1 MAEIVLTTLNARYW
15 HSSFGL
21 RYLKAN
27 MGELAD
33 ATALIEFTI
42 NDRLIDI
49 VAAIRSHQ
57 PKIIGLGIYIWNI
70 DQTTQLVRDLR
81 AACPRAVIVIGGPE
95 VSYEYEQLPIV
106 EDADYLITG
115 EADLEFAQLCRR
127 LLHQDKTEAT
137 QLPVLNESKVIPGT
151 ISTLDQVRMPYEL
164 YSDEDIAHRVIYV
177 EISRGCP
184 FTCEFCLSALEIP
197 VRLFGEE
204 EFLQAMQD
212 LLDRGVRQFKF
223 VDRTFNL
230 NLRVSAAV
238 LRFFLERMTDGLFLH
253 FEMIPDRLPAPLREL
268 IAEFPPGVLQ
278 FEIGVQTFNAAVGE
292 LISRR
297 QDNNQLEDNFRFL
310 REQTGVHIHAD
321 LIVGLPGETLSSFAE
336 GFDRLVRLNPHEIQ
350 VGMLKRLRGTPITR
364 HDENWEMNYSRN
376 APYEILS
383 NRLLDFE
390 TVHRMRRFARYW
402 DVFANS
408 GNFVRTIPLLWESG
422 SPFDRFDGFCEWL
435 YQVEQRTHTI
445 PLKMQVTRLFEY
457 LTAELSLAEDRV
469 AAVLLEDYQRGGR
482 RDIPDVLRAWYD
494 RTSDVRKTRQSL
506 PRRQQRHLRE

>member
-1 MAEIVLTTLNARYW
+1 
-15 HSSFGL
+15 
-21 RYLKAN
+21 
-27 MGELAD
+27 
-33 ATALIEFTI
+33 
-42 NDRLIDI
+42 
-49 VAAIRSHQ
+49 
-57 PKIIGLGIYIWNI
+57 
-70 DQTTQLVRDLR
+70 
-81 AACPRAVIVIGGPE
+81 
-95 VSYEYEQLPIV
+95 
-106 EDADYLITG
+106 
-115 EADLEFAQLCRR
+115 
-127 LLHQDKTEAT
+127 
-137 QLPVLNESKVIPGT
+137 
-151 ISTLDQVRMPYEL
+151 
-164 YSDEDIAHRVIYV
+164 
-177 EISRGCP
+177 
-184 FTCEFCLSALEIP
+184 
-197 VRLFGEE
+197 
-204 EFLQAMQD
+204 
-212 LLDRGVRQFKF
+212 
-223 VDRTFNL
+223 
-230 NLRVSAAV
+230 
-238 LRFFLERMTDGLFLH
+238 
-253 FEMIPDRLPAPLREL
+253 
-268 IAEFPPGVLQ
+268 
-278 FEIGVQTFNAAVGE
+278 
-292 LISRR
+292 
-297 QDNNQLEDNFRFL
+297 
-310 REQTGVHIHAD
+310 
-321 LIVGLPGETLSSFAE
+321 
-336 GFDRLVRLNPHEIQ
+336 PHEIQ